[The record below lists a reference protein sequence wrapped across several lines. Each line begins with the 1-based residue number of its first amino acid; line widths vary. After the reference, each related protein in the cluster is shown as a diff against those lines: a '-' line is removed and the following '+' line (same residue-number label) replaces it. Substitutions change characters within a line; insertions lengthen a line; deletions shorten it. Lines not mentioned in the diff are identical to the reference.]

1 MLANLK
7 AEMVRNRVTKF
18 DIAKVIGKS
27 DKKVFESVK
36 GLYSFS
42 VDDAMKIRDT
52 FFPGMTIEYL
62 FANEEVSA

>member
-1 MLANLK
+1 MA
-7 AEMVRNRVTKF
+7 RNGVTKF
-18 DIAKVIGKS
+18 DIAKAIGKS

-36 GLYSFS
+36 GLYAFT
-42 VDDAMKIRDT
+42 VYEAMTIRDT